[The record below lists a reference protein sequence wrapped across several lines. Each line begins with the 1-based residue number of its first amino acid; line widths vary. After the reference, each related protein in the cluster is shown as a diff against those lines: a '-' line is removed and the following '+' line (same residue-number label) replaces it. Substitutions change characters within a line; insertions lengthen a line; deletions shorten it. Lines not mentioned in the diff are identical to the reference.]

1 MLIPNGTCKISAYCP
16 IYPSED
22 PKKVQQALSN
32 IFENVEIKLGKNS
45 IKASSEN
52 LEVLEKIF
60 EVIHS
65 RKTQRIYRKHL
76 NNNLVDDSTWFYL
89 NKQAAFVNTIA
100 LCDEAAESPLGPIKV
115 ILESDDVESVIEWL
129 VSY

>member
-1 MLIPNGTCKISAYCP
+1 MLIPNVTCKIFAYCP
-16 IYPSED
+16 IFPSED

-32 IFENVEIKLGKNS
+32 IFEDVEIKLGKNS
-45 IKASSEN
+45 IKVSSEN
-52 LEVLEKIF
+52 LEVLAKIF

-65 RKTQRIYRKHL
+65 HKTQRIYRKHL

-100 LCDEAAESPLGPIKV
+100 LCGEADESPLGPIKV
-115 ILESDDVESVIEWL
+115 ILESVDIESVIEWL

>member
-1 MLIPNGTCKISAYCP
+1 MLIPNVTCKISAFCP

-22 PKKVQQALSN
+22 TKKVEQALSN
-32 IFENVEIKLGKNS
+32 IFEGVKIKLGKNS
-45 IKASSEN
+45 IKVSSEN

-65 RKTQRIYRKHL
+65 RKTQRIYRRHL
-76 NNNLVDDSTWFYL
+76 NNNLFDDSTWFYL

-100 LCDEAAESPLGPIKV
+100 LCDEADESPLGPIKV
-115 ILESDDVESVIEWL
+115 VLESYDIESVIEWL
-129 VSY
+129 VS

>member
-1 MLIPNGTCKISAYCP
+1 MLIPNETCKISAYCP

-22 PKKVQQALSN
+22 PKKVQHALSN
-32 IFENVEIKLGKNS
+32 ILEGVKIKLGKNS

-52 LEVLEKIF
+52 LQVLEKIF

-65 RKTQRIYRKHL
+65 RRIQRIYRKHL
-76 NNNLVDDSTWFYL
+76 NNNLLDDSTWFYL

-100 LCDEAAESPLGPIKV
+100 LCGEADESPLGPIKV
-115 ILESDDVESVIEWL
+115 ILESDDIESVIEWL
-129 VSY
+129 VS

>member
-1 MLIPNGTCKISAYCP
+1 MLIPNVTCKIFAYCP
-16 IYPSED
+16 IFPSED

-32 IFENVEIKLGKNS
+32 IFEDVEIKLGKNS

-52 LEVLEKIF
+52 LEVLAKIF

-65 RKTQRIYRKHL
+65 HKTQRIYRKHL

-100 LCDEAAESPLGPIKV
+100 LCSEADESSLGPIKV
-115 ILESDDVESVIEWL
+115 ILESDDIESVIEWL

>member
-1 MLIPNGTCKISAYCP
+1 MLIPNVTCKISAYCP

-22 PKKVQQALSN
+22 PKKVQQSLSN
-32 IFENVEIKLGKNS
+32 IFEDAEIKLGKNS
-45 IKASSEN
+45 IKTTSEN

-65 RKTQRIYRKHL
+65 HKTQRIYRKHL

-100 LCDEAAESPLGPIKV
+100 LCGEADESPLGPIKV
-115 ILESDDVESVIEWL
+115 ILESDNIESVIEWL
-129 VSY
+129 ISY